1 MILKFV
7 RRFASTRKRSAAV
20 NSKNDGTQL
29 KLKMG
34 ETPSKGTTAQL
45 NEWRAAL
52 TAPIDQ
58 LCEAPSADAVR
69 HAYGLYAEE
78 VYAPFAARDARM
90 AELLA
95 SIRKGL
101 AELMAGA
108 PGLVESALS
117 QHPQVFAELR
127 RLQSGGKP

>member
-1 MILKFV
+1 MILKFA
-7 RRFASTRKRSAAV
+7 RRLASTRKRSAAV
-20 NSKNDGTQL
+20 TGEDDETQL
-29 KLKMG
+29 QVKIG
-34 ETPSKGTTAQL
+34 ETTSKGTTAQL
-45 NEWRAAL
+45 NEWRAVL

-58 LCEAPSADAVR
+58 VCEAPSADTVR
-69 HAYGLYAEE
+69 YAYGLYVEE

-90 AELLA
+90 AGLLNN
-95 SIRKGL
+95 IRKGV
-101 AELMAGA
+101 AELTAGA